1 MWLGVNGPLGGETS
15 KVAQSCLTLCD
26 PMDCSPPGSSVH
38 GMLQARIL
46 ECAAI
51 SFSRGSLQ
59 PRGQIQV
66 SCIAD
71 SLPSEPT
78 GTTTDREGPSKEETR
93 GLEQRMNR
101 RNERRQWGRRH
112 SKCKC
117 PGTEVHSVQ
126 GQRGR
131 CKRSRESMWWT
142 CSHWKDVTEDSPQWP
157 SEERTS
163 NIRKPALN

>member
-51 SFSRGSLQ
+51 SFSMGIFATQGSNPVLLHC
-59 PRGQIQV
+59 RFFTVWANRDYNGQGRPVQ
-66 SCIAD
+66 
-71 SLPSEPT
+71 
-78 GTTTDREGPSKEETR
+78 RRNR

-101 RNERRQWGRRH
+101 RNERRQWGRRQ

-131 CKRSRESMWWT
+131 CKRSRESTWWT

-157 SEERTS
+157 IEEQTS
-163 NIRKPALN
+163 NIRKLALN